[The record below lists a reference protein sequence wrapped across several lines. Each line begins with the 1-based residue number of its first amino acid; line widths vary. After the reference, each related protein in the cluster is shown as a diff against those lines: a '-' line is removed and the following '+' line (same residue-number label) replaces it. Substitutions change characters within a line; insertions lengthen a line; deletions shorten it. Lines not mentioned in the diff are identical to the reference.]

1 MSWRLVLVLTL
12 LATVCSLEAQRVVIS
27 EIHFDRAE
35 FLESYTPG
43 ETDADPLTIT
53 PVYYPVSDNPN
64 NSGKFAWYEAS
75 FHRHRNPDN
84 AIIHLETSKNLINW
98 TPLPTLFN
106 PSKKFEPTIEV
117 IDGQREKFTCRIYRN
132 RKPKF
137 TRLRA
142 LTSP

>member
-1 MSWRLVLVLTL
+1 MSRRLLLVLTL

-75 FHRHRNPDN
+75 FHRHRNP
-84 AIIHLETSKNLINW
+84 W